1 MRAFLKGNKVVY
13 EFEVGNVDEELL
25 LMFSAMEIG
34 SKSKAKEEDIVSLSD
49 EIVRKWWD
57 ENKDRFLK
65 SDENSG

>member
-1 MRAFLKGNKVVY
+1 
-13 EFEVGNVDEELL
+13 VGNVNEELL